1 MNNHQYQHNHECS
14 CEHHHEH
21 HHDESKH
28 KLILIVVTIF
38 LLVTAKIIENNFS
51 LETWQLLLV
60 YLVPYFTVGYG
71 TLKEAWEG
79 ITSGDIF
86 NENFLMTIATTGALG
101 IGFLPGAENEFV
113 EAVAVMLFFQIGEMF
128 EGYAEGKSRDSISH
142 LMNLRPESADVERD
156 GGVVC
161 VSPEMVSPGEIIV
174 VKPGAKIPIDGFVTE
189 GSSSLNTVALT
200 GESVPRDVSEG
211 DEVISGCINISG
223 LLKIR
228 TTKTFG
234 ECAVSKIIKLVESAD
249 ANKSKSES
257 FITKFSRIYT
267 PVVVITAIILAFLPP
282 FFATETYGNALSV
295 WLYRAL
301 IFLVVS
307 CPCALVISVPLTF
320 FGGIGG
326 ASRNGILVKGSN
338 YMDTLANIGTIVFDK
353 TGTLTH
359 GQFAVESVHPNMIS
373 EKELLHLA
381 AHVEHFTTHPVGAAL
396 RDAFPDEALD
406 GCKISD
412 VEEIPGRGIR
422 ADVEG
427 KIVCAGNSKFMQ
439 QLGIEC
445 DSVSKSGTIIH
456 VSIDNSYAG
465 YIVISDKL
473 KSDSADTISR
483 LKKLGVNKTVMLT
496 GDREEVAKEVA
507 AKLNLDEYHAGL
519 LPDAKVSQV
528 ERLLSEVSDGKK
540 LAFVGDGINDAPV
553 LKRADIGIA
562 MGGLGSDAA
571 IEAAD
576 IVIMDDKP
584 SKIADAVLISRR
596 TISIAR
602 QNVIFAIGVKILV
615 LLLAALGVAN
625 MWMAVFA
632 DVGVTVVAV
641 INAMRALRK

>member
-1 MNNHQYQHNHECS
+1 
-14 CEHHHEH
+14 
-21 HHDESKH
+21 
-28 KLILIVVTIF
+28 
-38 LLVTAKIIENNFS
+38 
-51 LETWQLLLV
+51 
-60 YLVPYFTVGYG
+60 
-71 TLKEAWEG
+71 
-79 ITSGDIF
+79 
-86 NENFLMTIATTGALG
+86 
-101 IGFLPGAENEFV
+101 
-113 EAVAVMLFFQIGEMF
+113 
-128 EGYAEGKSRDSISH
+128 
-142 LMNLRPESADVERD
+142 
-156 GGVVC
+156 
-161 VSPEMVSPGEIIV
+161 
-174 VKPGAKIPIDGFVTE
+174 
-189 GSSSLNTVALT
+189 
-200 GESVPRDVSEG
+200 
-211 DEVISGCINISG
+211 
-223 LLKIR
+223 
-228 TTKTFG
+228 
-234 ECAVSKIIKLVESAD
+234 
-249 ANKSKSES
+249 
-257 FITKFSRIYT
+257 
-267 PVVVITAIILAFLPP
+267 
-282 FFATETYGNALSV
+282 
-295 WLYRAL
+295 
-301 IFLVVS
+301 
-307 CPCALVISVPLTF
+307 VISVPLTF

-373 EKELLHLA
+373 ENELLHLA